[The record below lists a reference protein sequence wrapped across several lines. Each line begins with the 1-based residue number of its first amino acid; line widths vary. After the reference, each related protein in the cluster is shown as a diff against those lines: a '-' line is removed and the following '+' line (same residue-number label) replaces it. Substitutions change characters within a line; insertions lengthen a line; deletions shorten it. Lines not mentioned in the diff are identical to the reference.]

1 MRRIGWAAAL
11 AAGLWSTAGG
21 AITGERAAGPA
32 ITDPALA
39 ALRARV
45 QAEARDARA
54 HVGLAAI
61 ELASGQMVTV
71 NGGERF
77 PMASTVKVA
86 IAATFLHDVQKG
98 RTSLDSY
105 YGQTPAARHARRS
118 AHRKGHGHDRQQADN
133 GRSAGTRM
141 VGGHTGAQLID
152 AMLIRSDN
160 HAADVLL
167 RAVGGTAA
175 VERWLASA
183 GVVGQRMDRS
193 IAQLLSDRQATERVR
208 VGHGRHRRWM
218 TVTVPRASRPGDQR
232 DSSTPEAMAAL
243 LVKLR
248 DGKLLDGERTS
259 YLFDV
264 MSRCRTGPNRIRG
277 QLPPGTPVAH
287 KTGTLDGVTDDVGIV
302 NLPNGHQL
310 AIAIFEKGGGGVA
323 AHDRSIAALSRILF
337 DGFSAAD
344 ARASTGGGGAG
355 RGGGRGEGR

>member
-1 MRRIGWAAAL
+1 MKHLIWAAVL
-11 AAGLWSTAGG
+11 VAGLGTGPSRA
-21 AITGERAAGPA
+21 ASVGERASTAPT
-32 ITDPALA
+32 TDPTLA

-45 QAEARDARA
+45 SAAAAEGRA

-61 ELASGQMVTV
+61 DLASGQMVSV

-77 PMASTVKVA
+77 PMASTVKIA
-86 IAATFLHDVQKG
+86 IAGTFLHGVEKG
-98 RTSLDSY
+98 RLDLDSY
-105 YGQTPAARHARRS
+105 YFLPRP
-118 AHRKGHGHDRQQADN
+118 
-133 GRSAGTRM
+133 GRSARAAAA
-141 VGGHTGAQLID
+141 GGRPGRELID
-152 AMLIRSDN
+152 LMLTRSDN

-167 RAVGGTAA
+167 HAVGGTEA
-175 VERWLASA
+175 VEQWLKSA

-193 IAQLLSDRQATERVR
+193 IAQLLSDRQAVKRVR

-218 TVTVPRASRPGDQR
+218 EVAVPRATSPGDQR

-248 DGKLLDGERTS
+248 DGKLLDGIRTS

-310 AIAIFEKGGGGVA
+310 AIAVFERGPGGVA
-323 AHDRSIAALSRILF
+323 AHDRSIALLSRMLY
-337 DGFSAAD
+337 DGFSSAATEQRNAGGPPSWPWGI
-344 ARASTGGGGAG
+344 AR
-355 RGGGRGEGR
+355 